1 MDVRLN
7 KKK

>member
-1 MDVRLN
+1 LN